1 MQSFLV
7 QIFAIISL
15 CKPIALDKARL
26 EQSRSALSFFLIKS
40 RAIPLKWLGLEKRKS
55 LRHL

>member
-26 EQSRSALSFFLIKS
+26 EQSRSALSFF
-40 RAIPLKWLGLEKRKS
+40 G
-55 LRHL
+55 